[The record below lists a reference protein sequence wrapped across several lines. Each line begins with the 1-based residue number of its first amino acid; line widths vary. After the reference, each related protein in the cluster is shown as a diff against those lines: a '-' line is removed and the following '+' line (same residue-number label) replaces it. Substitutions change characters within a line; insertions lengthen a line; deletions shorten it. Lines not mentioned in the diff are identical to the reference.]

1 MTNYSEIF
9 KNSLD
14 KLKSEGNYRI
24 FADLEKLAG
33 NFPQALN
40 YKDNSVS
47 EVTVWCSN
55 DYLGMSQNQ
64 DVLDSM
70 TNALKKVGAGS
81 GGTRNISGT
90 NHYHVLLERELCY
103 LHQKEAALLFNSGY
117 LANQAT
123 LSTLGKKIPNCV
135 FFSDEKNHASMI
147 QGIKNSG
154 AKKVIFKHNNLDDLE
169 KNLKKFPKSQP
180 KIIAF
185 ESVYSMDGDFSPIK
199 SICSLAQKYNAL
211 TFLDEVHAV
220 GIYGERGAGVAE
232 RDKVMDQVDIIQGT
246 LAKAFGVIGGYITAK
261 KETIDFVR
269 SFSSG
274 FIFTTSLPP
283 CIAAGA
289 YASIRHLKFSS
300 SEREKLFKVV
310 SDLKNAL
317 KKNNI
322 PFIDNKSHIIP
333 VIIGDPMLCKK
344 ASQMLLDDFQV
355 YVQPINYPTVP
366 KGEERLRITASPQ
379 HTSKMIK
386 KLVTA
391 LCSVY
396 KDLEINKS
404 MSATLEKETVTPST
418 PNIAPSDV
426 PAPVPAPYLR

>member
-1 MTNYSEIF
+1 MINYSEIF

-70 TNALKKVGAGS
+70 TTALKKVGAGS

-123 LSTLGKKIPNCV
+123 LSTLGKKIPNCI

-396 KDLEINKS
+396 ENLEINKS
-404 MSATLEKETVTPST
+404 MTVTLEKETVTPST
-418 PNIAPSDV
+418 PNIAPNDAPTAI
-426 PAPVPAPYLR
+426 PAP

>member
-1 MTNYSEIF
+1 MINYKEF
-9 KNSLD
+9 FANSL
-14 KLKSEGNYRI
+14 KNLKDEGNYRI

-33 NFPQALN
+33 NFPHALN

-55 DYLGMSQNQ
+55 DYLGMSQNKI
-64 DVLDSM
+64 VLDSM
-70 TNALKKVGAGS
+70 NEALRKVGAGS

-103 LHQKEAALLFNSGY
+103 LHQKESALLFNSGY

-123 LSTLGKKIPNCV
+123 LSTLGKRLPDCI

-154 AKKVIFKHNNLDDLE
+154 AKKIIFKHNDLE
-169 KNLKKFPKSQP
+169 DLERSLIKFSAVKS
-180 KIIAF
+180 KIIVF
-185 ESVYSMDGDFSPIK
+185 ESVYSMDGDFSPIRK
-199 SICSLAQKYNAL
+199 ITELAKKYNAL

-220 GIYGERGAGVAE
+220 GIYGKRGAGIAE
-232 RDKVMDQVDIIQGT
+232 KDGVMENIDIIQGT
-246 LAKAFGVIGGYITAK
+246 LAKAFGVIGGYITGK
-261 KETIDFVR
+261 KEIVDFIR

-289 YASIRHLKFSS
+289 YSSIRHLKFSS
-300 SEREKLFKVV
+300 EERIKLFKIVKE
-310 SDLKNAL
+310 LKSML

-322 PFIDNKSHIIP
+322 PFLDNESHIIP
-333 VIIGDPMLCKK
+333 VIIGDPLLCKK
-344 ASQMLLDDFQV
+344 ASQILLDDFQI
-355 YVQPINYPTVP
+355 YVQPINFPTVP
-366 KGEERLRITASPQ
+366 KGKERLRITASPQ

-386 KLVTA
+386 NLVEA
-391 LCSVY
+391 LGSVF
-396 KDLEINKS
+396 KNLNINK
-404 MSATLEKETVTPST
+404 A
-418 PNIAPSDV
+418 A
-426 PAPVPAPYLR
+426 

>member
-1 MTNYSEIF
+1 MIDYLEIF
-9 KNSLD
+9 QKSLD
-14 KLKSEGNYRI
+14 KLKYEGNYRV

-64 DVLDSM
+64 DVLESM
-70 TNALKKVGAGS
+70 TDALKKVGAGS

-123 LSTLGKKIPNCV
+123 LSTLGKKIPNCI

-169 KNLKKFPKSQP
+169 KNLIKFSKSQP

-185 ESVYSMDGDFSPIK
+185 ESVYSMDGDFAPIK
-199 SICSLAQKYNAL
+199 SICNLAQKYNAL

-220 GIYGERGAGVAE
+220 GIYGERGAGVSE

-396 KDLEINKS
+396 KNLEINKS
-404 MSATLEKETVTPST
+404 MSVTLEKETVTPST
-418 PNIAPSDV
+418 PNIAPSDA
-426 PAPVPAPYLR
+426 PAPVPAP

>member
-123 LSTLGKKIPNCV
+123 LSTLGKKIPNCI

-232 RDKVMDQVDIIQGT
+232 RDKVMDEVDIIQGT

-396 KDLEINKS
+396 KNLEINKS
-404 MSATLEKETVTPST
+404 MSSTLEKETVTPST

-426 PAPVPAPYLR
+426 PAPVPAP

>member
-1 MTNYSEIF
+1 MINYSEIF
-9 KNSLD
+9 KKNLD
-14 KLKSEGNYRI
+14 KLKSEGNYRV

-64 DVLDSM
+64 VVLDSM
-70 TNALKKVGAGS
+70 TDALKKVGAGS

-147 QGIKNSG
+147 QGIRNSG

-169 KNLKKFPKSQP
+169 KNLKKFPNSQP

-310 SDLKNAL
+310 GDLKNSL
-317 KKNNI
+317 KKNGI

-333 VIIGDPMLCKK
+333 VIIGDPILCKK
-344 ASQMLLDDFQV
+344 ASQVLLDDFQV

-366 KGEERLRITASPQ
+366 RGAERLRITASPQ
-379 HTSKMIK
+379 HTPRMIK

-391 LCSVY
+391 LSSVY
-396 KDLEINKS
+396 KNLEINKLIS
-404 MSATLEKETVTPST
+404 VPHDKELKAPST
-418 PNIAPSDV
+418 PKLAPSDAPAVV
-426 PAPVPAPYLR
+426 PAS

>member
-1 MTNYSEIF
+1 MINYSEIF

-396 KDLEINKS
+396 KNLEINKS
-404 MSATLEKETVTPST
+404 MSVTLEKETVTPST
-418 PNIAPSDV
+418 PNLAPSDA
-426 PAPVPAPYLR
+426 PTPVPAP